1 MKVASYIAEFLG
13 DNGIDTVFG
22 QIGGFNADFIDAIA
36 VCKRQEFVL
45 NYHEQGAAF
54 AANAYAMIKE
64 NVSVATSSGAPSSCN
79 LVAGIANAF
88 FDSIPCLFLV
98 GSVHAKALRSSPE
111 IRQNA
116 FEEIDMVSLVA
127 GITKYAVRIDDPKD
141 IRYFLEKAMYVA
153 KEGRKGPVLIDLP
166 YNVARSEVNIEEL
179 TGFTPDNGR
188 EFDKIDVHQIH
199 KELQKAKKPLLLLGG
214 GCRSEA
220 SKKAILKLLDGVA
233 IPAVASLCGLDVLSH
248 DHPSFVG
255 FIGHYGNRYANFALA
270 NCDCLII
277 LGSRLDERQIAGDKT
292 RFARNAR
299 IIRVDID
306 CVELKRVELGQ
317 SSSDNLSIYSSV
329 ENFLET
335 ISGADFSGLSFSK
348 WHGVISKWKER
359 YPSHDASDKG
369 VNANNFLH
377 AISEYLPEDL
387 VVCVD
392 VGQNQMFTAQS
403 LRLRKGNTLLNTGG
417 YGSMGFSLPAAIGAA
432 YARPNATVVS
442 INGDGGLM
450 MNIQELQAVKRDKL
464 PIKIIVL
471 NNNCLG
477 MIRRLQERIYD
488 DRTTGSVQGY
498 EAPDYSAIAP
508 AFGFEYVKIDL
519 VDKYNLVEGLL
530 NSPAAVLIEVELPQV
545 IINNPE
551 PGAAID
557 LQTPL
562 LSDEENENI
571 KRECDF

>member
-1 MKVASYIAEFLG
+1 MKVAKYVADLLSN
-13 DNGIDTVFG
+13 NGVDTVFG
-22 QIGGFNADFIDAIA
+22 QIGGFNADLIDAIA
-36 VCKRQEFVL
+36 ERDKQIFVL

-54 AANAYAMIKE
+54 AANAFAMVRE

-79 LVAGIANAF
+79 LIAGIANAF

-98 GSVHAKALRSSPE
+98 GSVHSKAVRKSPE
-111 IRQNA
+111 MRQNA

-127 GITKYAVRIDDPKD
+127 GITKYAVKINNPKD
-141 IRYFLEKAMYVA
+141 IRFCLEKALYIA
-153 KEGRKGPVLIDLP
+153 KEGRKGPVLVDLP
-166 YNVARSEVNIEEL
+166 YDVARSDINVDEL
-179 TGFTPDNGR
+179 KGYVPDDVR
-188 EFDKIDVHQIH
+188 EFDKIYDAQIQEILGRS
-199 KELQKAKKPLLLLGG
+199 KRPLLLLGG
-214 GCRSEA
+214 GCRSEY
-220 SKKAILKLLDGVA
+220 SKNAILKLLDKA
-233 IPAVASLCGLDVLSH
+233 PIPAVASLCGLDVLPH
-248 DHPSFVG
+248 EHPSFVG

-277 LGSRLDERQIAGDKT
+277 LGSRLDERQVAGDKA
-292 RFARNAR
+292 RFARDAK

-306 CVELKRVELGQ
+306 CVELNRVELGCKI
-317 SSSDNLSIYSSV
+317 NENMNIYSSV
-329 ENFLET
+329 ENFLE
-335 ISGADFSGLSFSK
+335 IILKANFSELSFSK
-348 WHGVISKWKER
+348 WHDVIFQWKER
-359 YPSHDASDKG
+359 YPSHDPNIKE

-377 AISEYLPEDL
+377 AISEHLPEDL

-403 LRLRKGNTLLNTGG
+403 LRLKKGNMLLNTGG

-432 YARPNATVVS
+432 YARPSATVVS
-442 INGDGGLM
+442 INGDGGLL

-508 AFGFEYVKIDL
+508 SYGLEYVKIDA
-519 VDKYNLVEGLL
+519 VDKYNLVRDLL
-530 NSPAAVLIEVELPQV
+530 KSPAAILIEVELPQ
-545 IINNPE
+545 IIMNNPE

-562 LSDEENENI
+562 LSEEENEKI
-571 KRECDF
+571 KTDCIF

>member
-1 MKVASYIAEFLG
+1 MKVAKYVVDLLS

-22 QIGGFNADFIDAIA
+22 QIGGFNADLIDAIA
-36 VCKRQEFVL
+36 DSKKQTFVL
-45 NYHEQGAAF
+45 NYHEQASAF
-54 AANAYAMIKE
+54 AANAFAMVRE

-79 LVAGIANAF
+79 LIPGIANAF
-88 FDSIPCLFLV
+88 FDSIPCLFMV
-98 GSVHAKALRSSPE
+98 GSVHSKAVRKSPE

-127 GITKYAVRIDDPKD
+127 GITKYAVKVNDPRD
-141 IRYFLEKAMYVA
+141 IRYCMEKALYVA
-153 KEGRKGPVLIDLP
+153 KEGRKGPVLLDIP
-166 YNVARSEVNIEEL
+166 YDVARSDVNVEEL
-179 TGFTPDNGR
+179 KGFAPSDVRG
-188 EFDKIDVHQIH
+188 FDPIDVREIV
-199 KELQKAKKPLLLLGG
+199 KILENSKKPLLLLGG

-220 SKKAILKLLDGVA
+220 SRHAVRELIEKVA

-248 DHPSFVG
+248 DHPCFVG

-277 LGSRLDERQIAGDKT
+277 LGSRLDERQVAGDKT
-292 RFARNAR
+292 RFARDAK

-306 CVELKRVELGQ
+306 RVELDRVELGC
-317 SSSDNLSIYSSV
+317 NINENINIYSSV
-329 ENFLET
+329 ENFLE
-335 ISGADFSGLSFSK
+335 IILRANFSGLSFSK
-348 WHGVISKWKER
+348 WHDVISQWKER
-359 YPSHDASDKG
+359 YPSHDTSLKE

-377 AISEYLPEDL
+377 AISEYLPENL

-403 LRLRKGNTLLNTGG
+403 LRLRKGNMLLNTGG

-432 YARPNATVVS
+432 YARPSATVVS
-442 INGDGGLM
+442 INGDGGLL

-477 MIRRLQERIYD
+477 MIRRLQERIFD

-508 AFGFEYVKIDL
+508 AFGLEYVKIDA
-519 VDKYNLVEGLL
+519 VDKYNLVSNLL
-530 NSPAAVLIEVELPQV
+530 KSPAAILIEVELPQ
-545 IINNPE
+545 IIMNNPE
-551 PGAAID
+551 PGTAID
-557 LQTPL
+557 LQTPV
-562 LSDEENENI
+562 LSEEENEKI
-571 KRECDF
+571 KRDCIF